1 MLKRAVRRLV
11 APLILVCVLAGCSH
25 APQGR
30 TLSVSELVKAD
41 SDAASRGKQ
50 VRTKAI
56 VTYSDPDWRVLFLQD
71 QSAAIY
77 VTLPA
82 GVVVQSGDQVQ
93 VSGTTTTLGIGL
105 DNAAVSVLSKNN
117 ALPPP
122 ARVADYAALPDSLS
136 SFVGV
141 DGTVRWTGIKE
152 GRPAVQLSSGG
163 EPVLAYLRRAMIKDL
178 PPLGS
183 KVNLAGVDAADVDG
197 SGRIQGV
204 KLFVPSTQYIKV
216 LQAGPSDPFSLP
228 VTGLAGLNKTPAGTL
243 VHVSGKISEGNQQLA
258 ITDGNLTVPLSL
270 RGFFQGASADVV
282 GFWTGEGLDDALA
295 RPPSDSVNRPPAESP
310 AQSGDIVHLSQLK
323 RLSEAE
329 ASAHRRVTVRAVVTY
344 FDPDWR
350 LLFVQDETAAAFV
363 VLGDLEMQFRTGD
376 LIDISGVSSLGEFA
390 PVIIQPKVGFV
401 GRAPL
406 PAPFKADLLDSNLP
420 AADSKWC
427 TFSGVVHTAQEQG
440 PHTNL
445 RVGAGQ
451 TEITV
456 QLPMLIHGENLVDRE
471 ISVTGVFGVL
481 FNDRRQA
488 VGHQIL
494 VPSPEFL
501 KVVDDE
507 VQRNP
512 PATIASL
519 RRYTLDADEHH
530 SVTLQGTV
538 VLKSAPDTIFIQDN
552 SAGIKV
558 HATEAVDVADG
569 DRVSVRGFITPGD
582 YSPALEDAVVT
593 RETGGD
599 TPKPIQITAK
609 TAQEGANDSS
619 YVSMRG
625 TLTAIRFDPSST
637 TLVLNDKGTFF
648 NAIGPPG
655 SDFSSLRTGSE
666 IEVRGV
672 CQVLAD
678 RFPFSIRGF
687 TLAFDSPES
696 VEVLKLGPWWDTRKI
711 AWALVL
717 IVVLAA
723 GSSLWAALLQRQVEI
738 QTRELQESLQSKRKA
753 REFDI
758 ARNEVLESIARNAP
772 LGESMSRLA
781 GAIEQQIAD
790 SVCAIVMP
798 PDGRSFLNGK
808 PTPVLVAPGVPDLV
822 QPSLLPVLASVLV
835 PEPELDDPK
844 HLDLSRVDQGH
855 ADGARKDR
863 GHGDLR
869 RSGRESG
876 DLKTDRDLISSLLQ
890 VLSSAGLPFHDGQST
905 VVFSATGAPV
915 GLLIIFL
922 KNPVSVEA
930 EGARQNILQSASR
943 LIALARDHWH
953 MQERLL
959 HDARHD
965 GLTGLPNRSVAE
977 DRLEQALSRANRR
990 QKLFAVVC
998 IDLDGFKVINDSL
1011 GHHAGD
1017 ELLRAVSTRLRSR
1030 VRHSD
1035 TVARIGGDEFLAIIE
1050 DCAGDTAAHAVAE
1063 SLIAAL
1069 QDPVVIEGQTLAISG
1084 SIGIA
1089 MYPADGKNAALLKR
1103 NADQAMYR
1111 AKSQGGNRICFC
1123 SAESAKAGKA
1133 APMFSSSS
1141 SAD

>member
-1 MLKRAVRRLV
+1 MLTRAVRRLV
-11 APLILVCVLAGCSH
+11 APLVLVCVLAGCSH
-25 APQGR
+25 APQER
-30 TLSVSELVKAD
+30 TLSVLELIKAD
-41 SDAASRGKQ
+41 SDAGTRGKQ
-50 VRTKAI
+50 ARTTAI

-71 QSAAIY
+71 RGAAIY
-77 VTLPA
+77 IKLPV

-93 VSGTTTTLGIGL
+93 VTGTTTTLGTGL
-105 DNAAVSVLSKNN
+105 DNATISVLSKNN

-122 ARVADYAALPDSLS
+122 ARVADYSSLPDLLS
-136 SFVGV
+136 SLVAV
-141 DGTVRWTGIKE
+141 EGTVRWTGIKE
-152 GRPAVQLSSGG
+152 GRPAIQVSSAGK
-163 EPVLAYLRRAMIKDL
+163 PLVAYLRRALIQDL
-178 PPLGS
+178 PTLGS
-183 KVNLAGVDAADVDG
+183 RVNIAGVDAADVDS
-197 SGRIQGV
+197 SGQLRGV
-204 KLFVPSTQYIKV
+204 KLFIPSAQSIQI
-216 LQAGPSDPFSLP
+216 LQPGPADPFSLP
-228 VTGLAGLNKTPAGTL
+228 LKTLAELNKTSAGML
-243 VHVSGKISEGNQQLA
+243 VHVSGRILEGNQQLA
-258 ITDGNLTVPLSL
+258 ITDGTLTVPLSL

-282 GFWTGEGLDDALA
+282 GFWTGQGVDDALA
-295 RPPSDSVNRPPAESP
+295 RPPSDSVRRPAAGSP

-323 RLSEAE
+323 RLTEAE

-363 VLGDLEMQFRTGD
+363 ALGDLEMQFRTGD

-390 PVIIQPKVGFV
+390 PVIIDPKVGFV

-406 PAPFKADLLDSNLP
+406 PTPFQADLLDGNLP

-427 TFSGVVHTAQEQG
+427 TFRGVVHTAQEQG

-445 RVGAGQ
+445 KVGAGQ
-451 TEITV
+451 TEVTV
-456 QLPMLIHGENLVDRE
+456 QLPMLVHGEDLVDRE

-507 VQRNP
+507 AQRNP
-512 PATIASL
+512 LATIASL
-519 RRYTLDADEHH
+519 RRYTLDADERH
-530 SVTLQGTV
+530 SVTLEGTV
-538 VLKSAPDTIFIQDN
+538 VLKSASDTIFIQDN
-552 SAGIKV
+552 SAGIKI
-558 HATEAVDVADG
+558 HAIAPVNVANG

-599 TPKPIQITAK
+599 RPKPIQITAK
-609 TAQEGANDSS
+609 TALEGANDSS

-625 TLTAIRFDPSST
+625 TLTAIHTDPTST

-648 NAIGPPG
+648 NAVGPAG
-655 SDFSSLRTGSE
+655 SDLTSLRTGSE
-666 IEVRGV
+666 VEVRGV

-687 TLAFDSPES
+687 TLAFDSPDS
-696 VEVLKLGPWWDTRKI
+696 VEVLKPGPWWDPRKI

-738 QTRELQESLQSKRKA
+738 QTRELQDSLQSKRKA
-753 REFDI
+753 REFDV

-772 LGESMSRLA
+772 LPESMARLA
-781 GAIEQQIAD
+781 DAIQVQIAD

-808 PTPVLVAPGVPDLV
+808 PTPVLVAPGVPERV

-835 PEPELDDPK
+835 PEPEFDDPK
-844 HLDLSRVDQGH
+844 HLDLSHADRSQADRGH
-855 ADGARKDR
+855 ADV
-863 GHGDLR
+863 R

-876 DLKTDRDLISSLLQ
+876 DMKTDRDLISGLLQ
-890 VLSSAGLPFHDGQST
+890 VLRSAGLPFHDGQST
-905 VVFSATGAPV
+905 LVVSATGAAV

-922 KNPVSVEA
+922 KNPSPTEA
-930 EGARQNILQSASR
+930 EGARQSILQSASR
-943 LIALARDHWH
+943 LVALARDHWH

-990 QKLFAVVC
+990 QKLFAVLC

-1050 DCAGDTAAHAVAE
+1050 DCSGDAAAHAVAE

-1069 QDPVVIEGQTLAISG
+1069 QDPVVIEGQTLVISG
-1084 SIGIA
+1084 SVGIA

-1111 AKSQGGNRICFC
+1111 SKSQGGNRICFW
-1123 SAESAKAGKA
+1123 SAEPVKAGKA
-1133 APMFSSSS
+1133 AQTVSSSS
-1141 SAD
+1141 D